1 MLSSHWPTSMV
12 LLILGLSSAGCA
24 IPGLKAANDQGGQSS
39 AWNPFSKPKMG
50 YVGSP
55 ETTEDEFP
63 AKKLKDPN
71 PLKLQYAEWMEE
83 TGNLPEA
90 KKHYSEVLA
99 ARPKEVAAMLGVAR
113 IELASGNAE
122 LAEKGFRKVLGIESA
137 SAGAQSGLGQCLAAK
152 KQWPQAVDALT
163 VAAKSLPED
172 KVVHYQLA
180 VALVHTGEIE
190 AAQVHFQQC
199 VKESAGHYN
208 TALILKDEGQLA
220 KAEAQLELAL
230 LKDPKFKDAELWLTE
245 IRKVRTQ
252 SLQTALSGPPE
263 ILPPV
268 KQVAY
273 KNYGHIGTV
282 EIQPAVYIPNENVST
297 KYAQAASE

>member
-12 LLILGLSSAGCA
+12 LLVLGLSSAGCS
-24 IPGLKAANDQGGQSS
+24 IPGRHSANNPGEQSA

-50 YVGSP
+50 YVDPP
-55 ETTEDEFP
+55 ETTEEVFP

-122 LAEKGFRKVLGIESA
+122 SAEKGFRKVLRIEPA
-137 SAGAQSGLGQCLAAK
+137 SAGAQSGLGQCLVAK
-152 KQWPQAVDALT
+152 KQWTQAVDALT
-163 VAAKSLPED
+163 VAEKSLPED

-199 VKESAGHYN
+199 VKEAAGHYN
-208 TALILKDEGQLA
+208 TALILKDEGQLDR
-220 KAEAQLELAL
+220 AEAQLELAL
-230 LKDPKFKDAELWLTE
+230 RKEPKFKDAERWLTE

-252 SLQTALSGPPE
+252 PNHTALSGPPE
-263 ILPPV
+263 IPPTV
-268 KQVAY
+268 KQVTY

-282 EIQPAVYIPNENVST
+282 DIQPAVYIPDENATTEYEQAVS
-297 KYAQAASE
+297 Q